1 MKGKKAHGWIGCAA
15 SETAAVHYGL
25 VSGAKP
31 CSWAASP
38 RSASPRHLATGGVG
52 RVEEGADSGRC
63 AVRSVPPHP
72 EVLYSQPVP
81 RFRPTPRGRGGAGEP
96 VGAACCNGWWARSN
110 CPSRRGP
117 GFGQTAHGQ
126 ARCWL
131 PGRCSGFGPGTRI
144 RHFDLGSPS
153 PHFGESRGFSA
164 APSASAVCKV
174 EAGRPSGRSEPHR
187 RVSRAAS
194 SPARFGGREEV
205 TPRCVRFGGQGA
217 GRESGPLR
225 RCVDAAAGV
234 GKVASAA

>member
-1 MKGKKAHGWIGCAA
+1 
-15 SETAAVHYGL
+15 
-25 VSGAKP
+25 
-31 CSWAASP
+31 
-38 RSASPRHLATGGVG
+38 
-52 RVEEGADSGRC
+52 VEEGADSGRC

-81 RFRPTPRGRGGAGEP
+81 RFSVDPSGSSRRGATGRRSLLQRL
-96 VGAACCNGWWARSN
+96 VARSN
-110 CPSRRGP
+110 CPSPARP
-117 GFGQTAHGQ
+117 GFGQTAQGQ

-153 PHFGESRGFSA
+153 PHFGESRGFSV
-164 APSASAVCKV
+164 APSASAVCKA

-205 TPRCVRFGGQGA
+205 APRCVRFGGHGA
-217 GRESGPLR
+217 GRGSGPLR
-225 RCVDAAAGV
+225 RCVEAAAGV